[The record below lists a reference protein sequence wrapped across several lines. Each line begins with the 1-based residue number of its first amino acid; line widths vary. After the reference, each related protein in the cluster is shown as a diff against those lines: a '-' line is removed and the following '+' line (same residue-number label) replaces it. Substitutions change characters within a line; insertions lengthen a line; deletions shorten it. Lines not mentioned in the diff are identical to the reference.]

1 MSHRVWHRCT
11 TTHTTCELIQPDSC
25 TTPVPVQV
33 IFGCGYLLLV
43 TPNCNTLILVPEFKG
58 VSTLSATVTDELVQ
72 EIGLEVCIHATVNL
86 QGIRGSDTLLS
97 AVVLAL

>member
-11 TTHTTCELIQPDSC
+11 TTHNTCEIIQTESF

-33 IFGCGYLLLV
+33 IFGCGYLLLF

-58 VSTLSATVTDELVQ
+58 VCTLSATVTDEIVQ
-72 EIGLEVCIHATVNL
+72 EL
-86 QGIRGSDTLLS
+86 
-97 AVVLAL
+97 

>member
-11 TTHTTCELIQPDSC
+11 TTHTTCELIQPESC

-33 IFGCGYLLLV
+33 IFGCGYLLLF

-58 VSTLSATVTDELVQ
+58 IRSLSATVTDEIVQ
-72 EIGLEVCIHATVNL
+72 EI
-86 QGIRGSDTLLS
+86 
-97 AVVLAL
+97 